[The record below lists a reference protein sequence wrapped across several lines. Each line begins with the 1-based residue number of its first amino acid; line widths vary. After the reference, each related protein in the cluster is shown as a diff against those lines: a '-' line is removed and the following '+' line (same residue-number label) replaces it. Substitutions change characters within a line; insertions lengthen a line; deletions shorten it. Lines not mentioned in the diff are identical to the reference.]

1 MQGKIDLSASK
12 TVLQNYSKPRA
23 SVVPAKVDFTD
34 CPYMWPYC
42 VQPMY
47 AGAQPIIFN
56 ATILNGMGVWGNVS
70 QPKWFPGDEGGKL
83 LDVQFEYS
91 EELWPWSGHVSLF
104 VVVKDQGREFSGT
117 ATGTVRFT
125 VESPPKLGS
134 SVRFPLCAP
143 LNCMPYFYA
152 L

>member
-1 MQGKIDLSASK
+1 MHVQGKINLIASK
-12 TVLQNYSKPRA
+12 AVLQNYSKPRA
-23 SVVPAKVDFTD
+23 SVVPASVDFSD

-70 QPKWFPGDEGGKL
+70 EPEWLPADEGGRL
-83 LDVQFEYS
+83 LQLQFQYS
-91 EELWPWSGHVSLF
+91 EELWPWSGHISLF
-104 VVVKDQGREFSGT
+104 VVVKDQGKDFSGT

-125 VESPPKLGS
+125 VQSPPHLGS
-134 SVRFPLCAP
+134 SVCCSPAVW
-143 LNCMPYFYA
+143 
-152 L
+152 